1 MTRRRMAVLLLALLP
16 LTACASIPEA
26 SDPVA
31 VEPIEEGSGQA
42 SVNAPPDGA
51 DALAVV
57 RSFVD
62 SGATPDTD
70 FEAARLHLTE
80 TTRRDWRPSNSLL
93 VVDNVDTL
101 PVQPS
106 PDQPD
111 SVQLVS
117 LQADRVGR
125 LRPDSSFVPETG
137 PYQVQLRVERN
148 ADGQWR
154 ISSPTPPEM
163 VISRGSFT
171 HDYMPVPIYFS
182 DQERTRVVPDLRY
195 VVSKPESTLPRRVVE
210 LLTAGPSLNFRD
222 AMTSELPPGIDPKTN
237 VSEADDAALVVN
249 FSDLGERT
257 LESRRLIA
265 AQVVLSLQSVSK
277 ARVRLQEE
285 GVPLLPEKQEL
296 WPSDVMNYEH
306 ANAVSADLPGL
317 AVADE
322 RLYTLDQRARTIEG
336 PAGSGGE
343 YKVVQ
348 AAQSTDGAEL
358 AAVTRN
364 STGVELRVGPYGE
377 AMPATQLRGSFMS
390 RPTWRGSDEVWTV
403 VNGRE
408 VFRAVHTGDSW
419 TPMQVDVGEFAG
431 NRFIKELRL
440 SRDGTRA
447 VGVVDGRIVVA
458 GVVQE
463 NGRYALRHPVTL
475 GTGRNSGIT
484 GVDWLTDKSLVA
496 TTDSNSS
503 PVMEVSIDG
512 FEWTEY
518 ASANLN
524 QPVNAVTVGP
534 GRRVVVSDQ
543 SGLWEAGDS
552 DAVWSLLD
560 GWRSLPG
567 QSGGSIPFFP
577 G

>member
-1 MTRRRMAVLLLALLP
+1 MTRRPFLVLLVALLP
-16 LTACASIPEA
+16 LTACASIPES

-31 VEPIEEGSGQA
+31 VEPIEEGTGRA
-42 SVNAPPDGA
+42 AVNRPPDGA
-51 DALAVV
+51 DALGIV

-62 SGATPDTD
+62 SGATRDTD
-70 FEAARLHLTE
+70 FEAGRLHLTDE
-80 TTRRDWRPSNSLL
+80 ARREWRPSNSLL
-93 VVDNVDTL
+93 VVDNVDTI
-101 PVQPS
+101 PVP
-106 PDQPD
+106 PAPNQPD

-125 LRPDSSFVPETG
+125 LRPDSSFVPDTG

-154 ISSPTPPEM
+154 ISSPPPEM

-171 HDYMPVPIYFS
+171 HDFMPVPIYFS
-182 DQERTRVVPDLRY
+182 DPDRTRVVPDLRY
-195 VVSKPESTLPRRVVE
+195 VVSKPESTLPRRVIE
-210 LLTAGPSLNFRD
+210 LLTAGPSATFRD
-222 AMTSELPPGIDPKTN
+222 AMSSELPPGVDPKTN

-249 FSDLGERT
+249 FSDLGDLP
-257 LESRRLIA
+257 LESRRIIA

-285 GVPLLPEKQEL
+285 GVPLLPDKQEL
-296 WPSDVMNYEH
+296 WPSDVMNFEH
-306 ANAVSADLPGL
+306 ANNVRADLPGL

-322 RLYTLDQRARTIEG
+322 RLYTLDQRARTIPG
-336 PAGSGGE
+336 PAGDGGE

-348 AAQSTDGAEL
+348 AAQSADGSEL
-358 AAVTRN
+358 AAVTRT
-364 STGVELRVGPYGE
+364 STGVELRIGPYGE

-403 VNGRE
+403 VNGHD
-408 VFRAVHTGDSW
+408 VHRAVHNGDTW
-419 TPMQVDVGEFAG
+419 TTSPVDVSEFAG
-431 NRFIKELRL
+431 NRLIKELRL
-440 SRDGTRA
+440 SHDGTRA

-458 GVVQE
+458 GVVQQ
-463 NGRYALRHPVTL
+463 NGRFALRHPVTL
-475 GTGRNSGIT
+475 GSPRAANIT
-484 GVDWLTDKSLVA
+484 GVDWLSDKSLVA

-503 PVMEVSIDG
+503 PVMEVSVDG